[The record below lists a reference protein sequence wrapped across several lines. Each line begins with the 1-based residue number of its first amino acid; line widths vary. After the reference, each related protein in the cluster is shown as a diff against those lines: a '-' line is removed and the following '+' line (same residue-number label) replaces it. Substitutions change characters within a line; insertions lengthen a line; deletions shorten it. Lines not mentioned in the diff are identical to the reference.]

1 MIKKEMVFMRQ
12 KIKNKIQTSKK
23 LAVFAC
29 ICFAITILFGMAA
42 FAYCAIMDKVAD
54 MTILITLITVTGGAF
69 GVTIATYSNKSR
81 YENVIKEQRKTLK
94 AKYLILKDVGSLD
107 EERLKAEIEDELSK
121 IESDAEVE
129 KSASNQ
135 EVSYSA

>member
-1 MIKKEMVFMRQ
+1 MKNKM
-12 KIKNKIQTSKK
+12 KNKIQMSKK

-29 ICFAITILFGMAA
+29 ICFAVTIIFGMVA
-42 FAYCAIMDKVAD
+42 FAYCVMMDKFPD
-54 MTILITLITVTGGAF
+54 MTLLITLITITGGAF

-107 EERLKAEIEDELSK
+107 EDRLRMEIEDELSK
-121 IESDAEVE
+121 IESDAETE

-135 EVSYSA
+135 EISYNA

>member
-1 MIKKEMVFMRQ
+1 MKE
-12 KIKNKIQTSKK
+12 KIKSKIQTSKK

-29 ICFAITILFGMAA
+29 ICFAIVLVFSMAA
-42 FAYCAIMDKVAD
+42 FIYCAIMDKAPD
-54 MTILITLITVTGGAF
+54 MTVLITLITITGGAF

-107 EERLKAEIEDELSK
+107 EERLKAEIEEELSK
-121 IESDAEVE
+121 IESDAETE
-129 KSASNQ
+129 KTASNQ
-135 EVSYSA
+135 EVSYNA

>member
-1 MIKKEMVFMRQ
+1 MKE

-23 LAVFAC
+23 LAVFSC
-29 ICFAITILFGMAA
+29 VCFAITLVFSMVA
-42 FAYCAIMDKVAD
+42 FIYCAIMDKSPD
-54 MTILITLITVTGGAF
+54 MAVLITLITITGGAF
-69 GVTIATYSNKSR
+69 GVTMATYSNKSR

-107 EERLKAEIEDELSK
+107 EERLRMEIEDELAK
-121 IESDAEVE
+121 IESDAETE

-135 EVSYSA
+135 EVSYNA

>member
-1 MIKKEMVFMRQ
+1 MKEKIKN

-29 ICFAITILFGMAA
+29 ICFAVTIVFSMVAFG
-42 FAYCAIMDKVAD
+42 YCAINDKSPD
-54 MTILITLITVTGGAF
+54 MTVLITLITITGAAF
-69 GVTIATYSNKSR
+69 GVTIASYSNKSR

-94 AKYLILKDVGSLD
+94 AKYLILKDVGSMD
-107 EERLKAEIEDELSK
+107 EERLKMEIEEELSR
-121 IESDAEVE
+121 IESDAETE
-129 KSASNQ
+129 RSASNQ

>member
-1 MIKKEMVFMRQ
+1 MKE

-23 LAVFAC
+23 LAVFSC
-29 ICFAITILFGMAA
+29 VCFAVVILFSMAA
-42 FAYCAIMDKVAD
+42 FTYCAIMDKSLD
-54 MTILITLITVTGGAF
+54 MTILITLITITGGAF
-69 GVTIATYSNKSR
+69 GVTMATYSNKAR
-81 YENVIKEQRKTLK
+81 YENVIKEQRSTLK

-107 EERLKAEIEDELSK
+107 EERLRMEIEEELAK
-121 IESDAEVE
+121 IESDAEIE

>member
-1 MIKKEMVFMRQ
+1 MKN

-29 ICFAITILFGMAA
+29 ICFAVVIVFSMVA
-42 FAYCAIMDKVAD
+42 FIYCAIKDKSPD
-54 MTILITLITVTGGAF
+54 MTLLITLITITGGAF
-69 GVTIATYSNKSR
+69 GVTIAKYSNKII

-107 EERLKAEIEDELSK
+107 EERLKTEIEDELSK
-121 IESDAEVE
+121 IESDAETE

-135 EVSYSA
+135 EVSYNA